1 MQINTALIRN
11 WCGICVELGWNLCGI
26 GVHLVLQIN
35 KKIQCF
41 FVESVWHWC
50 GIGAEL
56 LQKCKLVQISTQL
69 VRN

>member
-1 MQINTALIRN
+1 M
-11 WCGICVELGWNLCGI
+11 WNLCGI
-26 GVHLVLQIN
+26 GVEFVRNWCGIDVDLVLQIN
-35 KKIQCF
+35 VNLNVF